1 MAAKLGLPLHCR
13 LGRRDDA
20 GDDLKAA
27 VEGGDQ
33 EQIEKFSKRTV
44 KVTKQHNDEC
54 KHLLTLMG
62 VPYVEVGIC
71 FLTGWCHVLA
81 LNGT

>member
-1 MAAKLGLPLHCR
+1 
-13 LGRRDDA
+13 
-20 GDDLKAA
+20 

-54 KHLLTLMG
+54 KHLLSLMG
-62 VPYVEVGIC
+62 VPYVEVC
-71 FLTGWCHVLA
+71 ACVLPGWCCGMSIV
-81 LNGT
+81 